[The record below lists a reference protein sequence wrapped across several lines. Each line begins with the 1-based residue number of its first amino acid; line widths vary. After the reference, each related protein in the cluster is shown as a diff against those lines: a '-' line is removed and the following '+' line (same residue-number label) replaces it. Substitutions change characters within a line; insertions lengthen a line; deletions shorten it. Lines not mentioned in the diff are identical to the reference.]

1 MNSDLFGFN
10 GTIQKELNE
19 RDATDLSFEDITF
32 DGEDPQNSDNNELLV
47 EGIDKNVVTTGHA
60 QKKKHKKDKFNNN
73 NNSISSNNTENNQ
86 NPNNMLIFKNVK
98 EKDDMNAL
106 IEMCQQFG
114 SVKAWYYTDSCGY
127 VMFNDQEALEIACNN
142 LQNLEVNGQKIAVDK
157 PLFALEKNNTLVLK
171 NLPFNLKTE
180 KLQEILNNFEVRPTS
195 VNYHVDASGMF
206 RGMAFA
212 KYKNIDESSKAY
224 ELLNGLEVAGR
235 KIRVEFKRK
244 SSNASANP
252 SQQKLEKEKQ
262 EKTPEKQYAPNV
274 HLDLDNLDDDT
285 KKFYE
290 QLIAFKENPTMTEIS
305 FPHTLTSY
313 QKKQIHHLADKL
325 GLSHFSLEGDGKNI
339 SQRHMLVIKKGPA
352 SYFQNTSSVS
362 SEDNNNANFS
372 GIKRKNS
379 RTKNWS
385 IEKNKDSEN
394 ENHAESSKNSYSN
407 HSVNI
412 PQTPAMKSSPKLSP
426 SFPTGS
432 PVRVSHLRN
441 SLSIQPVRQP
451 RGPDG
456 SRGFAAGRGK
466 FIQSVS

>member
-10 GTIQKELNE
+10 GTIQKEFNE

-32 DGEDPQNSDNNELLV
+32 EAEDPQNSESNELLV

-60 QKKKHKKDKFNNN
+60 QKKKHKKDKSNNNN
-73 NNSISSNNTENNQ
+73 NNSSSNNNNYNSSSSNNTENNQ

-98 EKDDMNAL
+98 EKNDMNAL

-262 EKTPEKQYAPNV
+262 EKN
-274 HLDLDNLDDDT
+274 
-285 KKFYE
+285 
-290 QLIAFKENPTMTEIS
+290 S
-305 FPHTLTSY
+305 
-313 QKKQIHHLADKL
+313 
-325 GLSHFSLEGDGKNI
+325 GKTI
-339 SQRHMLVIKKGPA
+339 CS
-352 SYFQNTSSVS
+352 
-362 SEDNNNANFS
+362 
-372 GIKRKNS
+372 
-379 RTKNWS
+379 
-385 IEKNKDSEN
+385 
-394 ENHAESSKNSYSN
+394 
-407 HSVNI
+407 
-412 PQTPAMKSSPKLSP
+412 
-426 SFPTGS
+426 
-432 PVRVSHLRN
+432 
-441 SLSIQPVRQP
+441 
-451 RGPDG
+451 
-456 SRGFAAGRGK
+456 
-466 FIQSVS
+466 